1 MPQATA
7 GVTDVLRNLNVV
19 IDGRGYAG
27 RAEEVTPP
35 KLTIRTEDGEGTV
48 ETVLAANP
56 GLEALGPVLP
66 PGTRVTLPAI
76 EPPTQVLDVVR
87 LWS

>member
-1 MPQATA
+1 MTVYVSIA
-7 GVTDVLRNLNVV
+7 GDVL
-19 IDGRGYAG
+19 DGICWRHYG
-27 RAEEVTPP
+27 R
-35 KLTIRTEDGEGTV
+35 EGTV